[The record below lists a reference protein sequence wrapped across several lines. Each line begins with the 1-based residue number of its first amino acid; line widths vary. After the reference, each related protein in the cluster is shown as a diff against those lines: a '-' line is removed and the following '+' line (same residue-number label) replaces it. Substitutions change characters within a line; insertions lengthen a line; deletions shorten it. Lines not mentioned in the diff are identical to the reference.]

1 MIIKKIFECTDFDV
15 DSIVQELSKEID
27 NGFTIDSITTTPVIS
42 TYKTINEP
50 FITIELRRKKQ
61 TER

>member
-27 NGFTIDSITTTPVIS
+27 NGFTIDSITTAPVIS

-50 FITIELRRKKQ
+50 FITIELRRK
-61 TER
+61 TEYDK